1 MSHIEGN
8 DLIFYKNSEG
18 DIQSGGFSVKSFM
31 MKQGISP
38 ILTLNNNKT
47 QIGGSDNVSDLFDN
61 LVIPNWLAYYPT
73 KIIGGSQNDKNNI
86 NTDNDSDRDSDSDDE
101 IIGGDLHDK
110 LFDLVSFKDSQKA
123 GKKTTRKNKNK
134 NKNKNKG
141 SKKK

>member
-1 MSHIEGN
+1 MSNIEGN

-18 DIQSGGFSVKSFM
+18 DIQSGGFSVKSLM

-47 QIGGSDNVSDLFDN
+47 QIGGSENVSDLFDN

-73 KIIGGSQNDKNNI
+73 KIIGGSKTENND
-86 NTDNDSDRDSDSDDE
+86 DDDDDVSDSDDE

-110 LFDLVSFKDSQKA
+110 LVNLVTFQDTQRVC
-123 GKKTTRKNKNK
+123 KKTTRKNKNK
-134 NKNKNKG
+134 NKG
-141 SKKK
+141 SKKRK

>member
-47 QIGGSDNVSDLFDN
+47 QIGGSNNVSDLFDN

-73 KIIGGSQNDKNNI
+73 KIIGGSQNDKN
-86 NTDNDSDRDSDSDDE
+86 TSDNDYDSDSDDE

-110 LFDLVSFKDSQKA
+110 LFDLVSFKDTQKA

-134 NKNKNKG
+134 NKG
-141 SKKK
+141 SKKNKMKK

>member
-73 KIIGGSQNDKNNI
+73 KIIGGSQHDKNNI
-86 NTDNDSDRDSDSDDE
+86 NTDNDSDSDSDDE

-110 LFDLVSFKDSQKA
+110 LFDLVSFKDTQKG

-134 NKNKNKG
+134 NKG
-141 SKKK
+141 SKKNKMKK